1 MHCTALHAPMLRHL
15 LVSAVLLLSMQAMLR
30 EALGKLHQVKAN
42 FTPVGISGERSCACN
57 PWF

>member
-1 MHCTALHAPMLRHL
+1 MLRHL